1 MEAAE
6 PHWLRPDELAVWM
19 KLSVLLFRLPQ
30 QLDAQL
36 QRDAGLSWF
45 EYLVLAGLSE
55 APDRTLRMSRL
66 AVLTNGSLSRLSH
79 GVTRLERRGWVVRG
93 PCPEDGRYTNATLTD
108 AGMAKVVATAP
119 GHVARVRQLVADA
132 LEPEHLGQVDAVL
145 DRLLPRLG
153 EDC

>member
-6 PHWLRPDELAVWM
+6 PRWLRPDELAVWM

-79 GVTRLERRGWVVRG
+79 GVTRLERRGWGGRG
-93 PCPEDGRYTNATLTD
+93 PCPADGRDTHATLTD
-108 AGMAKVVATAP
+108 ARRVKAGATP
-119 GHVARVRQLVADA
+119 
-132 LEPEHLGQVDAVL
+132 
-145 DRLLPRLG
+145 PRPV
-153 EDC
+153 